1 MVSQKFHESPAE
13 AAVLWAVIPAVIA
26 AITFFALP
34 LVLAVRVG
42 RRGEDEPLE
51 LRLEVGAW
59 LGLLGL
65 IAKRASGP

>member
-1 MVSQKFHESPAE
+1 M
-13 AAVLWAVIPAVIA
+13 LWAVIPAVIA

-51 LRLEVGAW
+51 LRLDVGAW
-59 LGLLGL
+59 LGFAILLL
-65 IAKRASGP
+65 LAFLRLL